1 MRKFFYNLEVV
12 MENFKTDITLDF
24 LRISNLLSRYG
35 AKMVADVGLNSIQ
48 QWVILRTIIEKGDI
62 SIGEL
67 KEETLVT
74 KQNMTG
80 MINRLVQAK
89 LVTLFTDPADK
100 RRTRVQIT
108 EEGKRIYD
116 QLSTARNE
124 FNRNSYKIYNNQ
136 ELLLLNDLLSRLVTH
151 LKEE

>member
-1 MRKFFYNLEVV
+1 
-12 MENFKTDITLDF
+12 MENIKTNITLDF

-35 AKMVADVGLNSIQ
+35 AKMVADVGLTSIQ

-80 MINRLVQAK
+80 MINRLQQAN
-89 LVTLFTDPADK
+89 LVALFSDPEDK
-100 RRTRVQIT
+100 RRTRVRVT
-108 EEGKRIYD
+108 EEGQRVYQ
-116 QLSTARNE
+116 QLSSSRNE
-124 FNRNSYKIYNNQ
+124 FNSKSYNIYNEQ
-136 ELLLLNDLLSRLVTH
+136 EILFLSNLLSRLIEH
-151 LKEE
+151 LKES

>member
-1 MRKFFYNLEVV
+1 
-12 MENFKTDITLDF
+12 MENLKTSITLDF

-35 AKMVADVGLNSIQ
+35 AKMVTEVGLTSIQ

-80 MINRLVQAK
+80 MINRLQQAN
-89 LVTLFTDPADK
+89 LVTLFTDPEDK
-100 RRTRVQIT
+100 RRTRVKVT
-108 EEGKRIYD
+108 GEGQRVYE
-116 QLSTARNE
+116 QLSSSRNE
-124 FNRNSYKIYNNQ
+124 FNLKSYNIYNDQ
-136 ELLLLNDLLSRLVTH
+136 EILVLNNLLSRLVEH
-151 LKEE
+151 LKES